1 LQVGAGLLARKGRP
15 KKFLALIATECQQ
28 LLKSLKH
35 QWLTAM
41 WELAGPPEGE
51 AMAVSRPP

>member
-35 QWLTAM
+35 QWLTD
-41 WELAGPPEGE
+41 LAGPPEGE
-51 AMAVSRPP
+51 ATAVSRPP